1 MNRSLNIILLCLIT
15 LSASAFWQTDKQTFY
30 RALSSADEA
39 TIDKALMA
47 LEKEKAT
54 SRINAYKGALTMK
67 KASFIKGVKGKV
79 KTFKEGGALLEDE
92 IKANPANAEYRFLR
106 LTVQENAPKILKY
119 NKQLDED
126 KQAIIAGFGKM
137 DSDLKSVIT
146 NYTKDSKVLQAADLK

>member
-30 RALSSADEA
+30 KALSSADEA

-92 IKANPANAEYRFLR
+92 RIGFQSFAGVRLELRFL
-106 LTVQENAPKILKY
+106 VKKVVDN
-119 NKQLDED
+119 
-126 KQAIIAGFGKM
+126 GKN
-137 DSDLKSVIT
+137 SSRKLLANRTIE
-146 NYTKDSKVLQAADLK
+146 